1 MAREMRA
8 IWATRVERWRRSGL
22 NATTFNRRERC
33 NPRTLTYWR
42 WRLRKATAHA
52 TDAGRRR

>member
-1 MAREMRA
+1 MRA